1 MKKSRKNLEKI
12 SPFKRGPIV
21 SFLGSFWDLDFD
33 CEFWGR
39 LFDCDFRL
47 CIERPILSG
56 GSAMDSPTRTFSFH
70 PRRPLLLRSKGCPRS
85 IDSLAYF
92 SPMEFDPSIQGT
104 EKVSS
109 EESRQP
115 RCASCDATDQCAPA
129 QARGGADAQ
138 ALIASQWALVPRRA
152 SQK

>member
-1 MKKSRKNLEKI
+1 M
-12 SPFKRGPIV
+12 

-92 SPMEFDPSIQGT
+92 SPMEFDPSIQ
-104 EKVSS
+104 VSARCRGVS
-109 EESRQP
+109 AATPSRQN
-115 RCASCDATDQCAPA
+115 RCVTRRTSAP
-129 QARGGADAQ
+129 
-138 ALIASQWALVPRRA
+138 LLRRA
-152 SQK
+152 VALMRMPSSPVSGRSLPEEPARNTGRERSTRVII